1 MIFGVNIQNTLVYN
15 LFASVF
21 M

>member
-1 MIFGVNIQNTLVYN
+1 VN

-21 M
+21 GKADVK